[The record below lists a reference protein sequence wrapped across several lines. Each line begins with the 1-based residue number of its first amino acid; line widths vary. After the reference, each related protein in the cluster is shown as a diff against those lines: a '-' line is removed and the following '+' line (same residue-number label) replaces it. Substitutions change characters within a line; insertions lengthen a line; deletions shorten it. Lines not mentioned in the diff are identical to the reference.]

1 MKPSRWLRSAVRTD
15 VVRRLPLQPNLK
27 IVIPIDEIEEPG
39 EKLLALLVRQTID
52 VLDVPA
58 DGEDALP
65 SGDRVGADD
74 RVDRFQL
81 GSYVLGS
88 TARLVVEL
96 EPGSLGD
103 LGESRLL
110 ERSGQALQELL
121 VRLADA
127 IVDFVSRGPECI

>member
-1 MKPSRWLRSAVRTD
+1 M
-15 VVRRLPLQPNLK
+15 
-27 IVIPIDEIEEPG
+27 
-39 EKLLALLVRQTID
+39 
-52 VLDVPA
+52 LDVPA

-65 SGDRVGADD
+65 PSDRVGADN

-88 TARLVVEL
+88 TARLIVEL
-96 EPGSLGD
+96 ESGSLGD
-103 LGESRLL
+103 LGKSRLL

-121 VRLADA
+121 VRLADT